1 MNRSLLMWM
10 WQGYMKRQWP
20 RMTLGLL
27 FMALEGGS
35 LGLLAWMMGPMFDDV
50 FVAHNTSAIWTV
62 GVAILA
68 IFVVRAISSVGQRVI
83 MTRLSETAAAE
94 LRVDLL
100 GHLMVLD
107 TGFHQG
113 HPPGTLIERVQ
124 GDVGVTTSIWNTVV
138 TGFGRDMVSVVALLS
153 VALSIDWLWTLV
165 ALVGVPLL
173 VAPSM
178 AVHARVRA
186 AATAARKV
194 AADMAMR
201 LDEVFHGLIQIR
213 LNRLESY
220 QSERFRRLTREKI
233 RTETRAAAA
242 QAMIPAL
249 IDIMSGLGFVG
260 VLWWGGTQ
268 VIAGDRTVGE
278 FMAFFTAIGV
288 AFDPV
293 RRLGALSGKWQ
304 QAAASVARVRALLE
318 AKSKLLEPTDPAPPP
333 EGAPEICFDDVRLSY
348 DGKTVLDGLSFTAK
362 AGKTTAI
369 VGASGA
375 GKSTVFNL
383 LTRLVDADSG
393 RITLGG
399 VAVGDM
405 MLADLRGLFSVVT
418 QDAALFDET
427 LAENILLGRTGVPP
441 EQLNAALA
449 DAQVESFLPQ
459 LAQGAETPVGARGSA
474 LSGGQRQ
481 RVAIARA
488 LLRDAPV
495 LLLDEATSALDTRS
509 EALVQQALDR
519 LSSGRTTLVIAHR
532 LSTVIN
538 ADHILVMDA
547 GRLVEEGPHDE
558 LIAQGGI
565 YAALHAMQFRDPAP
579 DASPDGDDTDDDA
592 PPLHPA

>member
-1 MNRSLLMWM
+1 MRQSLLLWL
-10 WQGYMKRQWP
+10 WRSYMQRRWKLLA
-20 RMTLGLL
+20 LGIV

-35 LGLLAWMMGPMFDDV
+35 LGMLAWMIGPMFDEV
-50 FVAHNTSAIWTV
+50 FVARKTEAIWSV
-62 GVAILA
+62 GLVVFG
-68 IFVVRAISSVGQRVI
+68 IFVVRAVTSIAQRIV
-83 MTRLSETAAAE
+83 MTRLSQLAAAE
-94 LRVDLL
+94 MREDLL
-100 GHLMVLD
+100 GHLMALD
-107 TGFHQG
+107 GGFHRD

-124 GDVGVTTSIWNTVV
+124 GDVGVTAGIWNTVV
-138 TGFGRDMVSVVALLS
+138 TGVGRDAVSVIVLLS
-153 VALSIDWLWTLV
+153 VAVSIDWQWTLV
-165 ALVGVPLL
+165 ALLGVPLL
-173 VAPSM
+173 IAPSIM
-178 AVHARVRA
+178 VQKHVRRF
-186 AATAARKV
+186 ATAAREV
-194 AADMAMR
+194 AAAMAMR

-213 LNRLESY
+213 LNRLEAY
-220 QSERFRRLTREKI
+220 QSERFRRLSRARV

-242 QAMIPAL
+242 QATIPGL
-249 IDIMSGLGFVG
+249 IDIMSGLGFLG
-260 VLWWGGTQ
+260 VLWWGGSQ

-293 RRLGALSGKWQ
+293 RRLGALSGQWQ
-304 QAAASVARVRALLE
+304 QAAASVLRVRDLLMTRP
-318 AKSKLLEPTDPAPPP
+318 SLLEPSHPVPPP
-333 EGAPEICFDDVRLSY
+333 EGAPEIRFEDVRLAY
-348 DGKTVLDGLSFTAK
+348 DGNQVLAGLTFTAR

-399 VAVGDM
+399 VPVEAM
-405 MLADLRGLFSVVT
+405 TLADLRSLFSVVT

-427 LAENILLGRTGVPP
+427 LAENVLLGRSDVPP
-441 EQLNAALA
+441 ERLASVLA
-449 DAQVESFLPQ
+449 DAQVAHFLPQ
-459 LAQGAETPVGARGSA
+459 LAHGIDTPVGPRGSA

-509 EALVQQALDR
+509 EALVQDALDR
-519 LSSGRTTLVIAHR
+519 LASGRTTLVIAHR

-547 GRLVEEGPHDE
+547 GRLVEEGHHAE
-558 LIAQGGI
+558 LIEKGGL
-565 YAALHAMQFRDPAP
+565 YAALHAMQFRDP
-579 DASPDGDDTDDDA
+579 D
-592 PPLHPA
+592 PAGK